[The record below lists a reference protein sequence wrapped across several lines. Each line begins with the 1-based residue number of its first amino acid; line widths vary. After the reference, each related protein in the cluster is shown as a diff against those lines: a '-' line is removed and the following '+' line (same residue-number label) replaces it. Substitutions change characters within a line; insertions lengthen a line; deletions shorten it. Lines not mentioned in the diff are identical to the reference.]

1 MARGYATPELIAIRG
16 GSNGGLLTS
25 GALTQYPE
33 AFGAAVVQVPLTDM
47 LRYHTWSA
55 GASWMAE
62 YGNPDDPDERAIIES
77 YSPLH
82 NVVGVDKRPYPPA
95 LVTTST
101 RDDRVHPAHARLF
114 AQALIDAGQPVDY
127 YENTEGG
134 HAGAA
139 DNKQVAHMES
149 LIYTWIETALGLVS
163 ADEG

>member
-1 MARGYATPELIAIRG
+1 KNRRKVWEDHKAVLEDIVARGYATPELIAIRG

-62 YGNPDDPDERAIIES
+62 YGNPEDPEERAVIET

-82 NVVGVDKRPYPPA
+82 NVDSADKRPYPPA
-95 LVTTST
+95 LV
-101 RDDRVHPAHARLF
+101 
-114 AQALIDAGQPVDY
+114 
-127 YENTEGG
+127 
-134 HAGAA
+134 
-139 DNKQVAHMES
+139 
-149 LIYTWIETALGLVS
+149 
-163 ADEG
+163 